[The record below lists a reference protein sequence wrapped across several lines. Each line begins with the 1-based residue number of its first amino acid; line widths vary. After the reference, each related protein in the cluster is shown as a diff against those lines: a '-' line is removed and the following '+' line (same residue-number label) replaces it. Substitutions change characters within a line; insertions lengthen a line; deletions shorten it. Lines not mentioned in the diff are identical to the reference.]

1 MEEPDVRLIRLL
13 VRFWILLA
21 LALTFERI
29 LVVANFIALVPP
41 PDKACSQTHTVLLL
55 GFPYVCPEP
64 VLAKLSRLNHKW
76 TRNRIRTVTSHDR
89 RTILHQRKHHPAWF
103 NVSRFGYLP
112 RQAQDGEKGA
122 SRVPMW

>member
-41 PDKACSQTHTVLLL
+41 PDKACSQTQFYCWVFPMFVLS
-55 GFPYVCPEP
+55 
-64 VLAKLSRLNHKW
+64 LSWQNYR
-76 TRNRIRTVTSHDR
+76 D
-89 RTILHQRKHHPAWF
+89 
-103 NVSRFGYLP
+103 
-112 RQAQDGEKGA
+112 
-122 SRVPMW
+122 